1 MCGGRRTGTWLLTSA
16 LWPSWVPDLELI
28 SSEGRAGQAA
38 GWFVQ
43 KSCLTPQ
50 PGSTPRKELCLLHLC
65 ALSPG
70 CAPQAW
76 PAGNFHGCQ
85 ARAYR
90 PGAPLLS
97 AGTGKRWGPALNTF
111 GVTALRSHGSGFPRG
126 RSPFPANLSLWPQHH
141 LLEIPQHDTRVAGNV
156 FRRDCPRRGVLE
168 LESPP
173 WAWGSL
179 GEGLASSHVNRLA
192 VSLTPSKAY
201 CTLLLAMFLNHS
213 LAVTSPPPK
222 PPPHYLPPSKS
233 LGLRYPPPGWKSLMV
248 SMAVGP
254 SAVTWT
260 CPPRCVFHFLGQAPT
275 APLPQLACER
285 LRPRGEHG
293 PLYNIV
299 VPLSHSPFWLN
310 HPGSP

>member
-1 MCGGRRTGTWLLTSA
+1 MGETWPRAGVGAWGHPGGSPWAGTALRAQVSGGLMCGGRRTGTWLLTSA

-156 FRRDCPRRGVLE
+156 FRRDCPRRGFWNWRV
-168 LESPP
+168 
-173 WAWGSL
+173 
-179 GEGLASSHVNRLA
+179 H
-192 VSLTPSKAY
+192 
-201 CTLLLAMFLNHS
+201 
-213 LAVTSPPPK
+213 
-222 PPPHYLPPSKS
+222 
-233 LGLRYPPPGWKSLMV
+233 LGLG
-248 SMAVGP
+248 GP
-254 SAVTWT
+254 WGKDWHRAT
-260 CPPRCVFHFLGQAPT
+260 
-275 APLPQLACER
+275 
-285 LRPRGEHG
+285 
-293 PLYNIV
+293 
-299 VPLSHSPFWLN
+299 
-310 HPGSP
+310 

>member
-1 MCGGRRTGTWLLTSA
+1 MWWTEDRHLAAHFCSVAELGPGPGTHFLRGSSRTGRRVVCTEVLSHPAAWEHPEKGTVPASPLCPLPRMCPPGLA
-16 LWPSWVPDLELI
+16 RRELPWVPSQGL
-28 SSEGRAGQAA
+28 
-38 GWFVQ
+38 
-43 KSCLTPQ
+43 
-50 PGSTPRKELCLLHLC
+50 
-65 ALSPG
+65 
-70 CAPQAW
+70 QAW
-76 PAGNFHGCQ
+76 RPSPLGWDREEVGARFKHLRGDCPAFSWLRLPKRQEPIPSESESLATAPPAGNPA
-85 ARAYR
+85 ARHPSCR
-90 PGAPLLS
+90 EC
-97 AGTGKRWGPALNTF
+97 
-111 GVTALRSHGSGFPRG
+111 FPEG
-126 RSPFPANLSLWPQHH
+126 LPKA
-141 LLEIPQHDTRVAGNV
+141 
-156 FRRDCPRRGVLE
+156 GVLE